1 MRKDGRKMKK
11 KRWMFLVAMLVAV
24 MMLPI
29 TASAAVKLNKKSVTL
44 DIGKT
49 VQLKIKG
56 TKAKA
61 KWSST
66 NKNVAAVSKKGK
78 VSAKSAGN
86 ATIKAKVG
94 TKTLK
99 CKVTVNVPA
108 TPAPT
113 PTSTLEPSLSA
124 TKLDLIAGEQK
135 QLTLN
140 NASGNVAWSSSNF
153 RIADVASDGTVYAK
167 FYGACTIKATC
178 GGKSYSCNVSVTF
191 PNPECYPKMRF
202 ALSNG
207 NELRIDAFEA
217 QFITYQFDKNKAV
230 TYLNTNGWDYI
241 TCTYRIHI
249 KGNVPYKLALCQ
261 LDLLGFWDGNLNVDD
276 ALFNRFINFTTD
288 ENGDFDTIQELKL
301 SNPTDMFYISG
312 CSSS

>member
-1 MRKDGRKMKK
+1 MKK
-11 KRWMFLVAMLVAV
+11 KRWMFLVAMLIAV

-56 TKAKA
+56 TKSKV

-66 NKNVAAVSKKGK
+66 NKNVATVSKKGK

-108 TPAPT
+108 TPAPA
-113 PTSTLEPSLSA
+113 PTSSPAPEPSLSA

-167 FYGACTIKATC
+167 FYGSCMIKATC
-178 GGKSYSCNVSVTF
+178 NGKSYSCNVSVTF
-191 PNPECYPKMRF
+191 PNPECYPKTKVT
-202 ALSNG
+202 LSNG

-217 QFITYQFDKNKAV
+217 QFITYQLDKSKAL
-230 TYLNTNGWDYI
+230 TYTNGWDYI
-241 TCTYRIHI
+241 TCTYLIHI
-249 KGNVPYKLALCQ
+249 KGNIPYKLTLCQ
-261 LDLLGFWDGNLNVDD
+261 LNLLGFWDGHLNVDD
-276 ALFNRFINFTTD
+276 ALFDRSIDFTTD
-288 ENGDFDTIQELKL
+288 ENGNFDTIQELKL

-312 CSSS
+312 CSPS